1 MKDSNSFKLTYSA
14 GQQEE
19 IRSIRMKYM
28 PKEEDKM
35 ERLRALDASAGKKA
49 SRTAVSLGVLGT
61 LVMGLG
67 MSFIMT
73 DIGNALGAAG
83 FPVGVAIGIVGM
95 IPIALAYPLY
105 GYTLKRERA
114 RIAPEIIRLTDEL
127 MK

>member
-28 PKEEDKM
+28 PREEDKM

-49 SRTAVSLGVLGT
+49 SRVAVSLGVLGA

-67 MSFIMT
+67 MSLIMT
-73 DIGNALGAAG
+73 DLGNVLGDVSY
-83 FPVGVAIGIVGM
+83 PVGVAIGIVGM
-95 IPIALAYPLY
+95 VPVALAYPLY
-105 GYTLKRERA
+105 GHTLKRERA

>member
-67 MSFIMT
+67 MSLIMT